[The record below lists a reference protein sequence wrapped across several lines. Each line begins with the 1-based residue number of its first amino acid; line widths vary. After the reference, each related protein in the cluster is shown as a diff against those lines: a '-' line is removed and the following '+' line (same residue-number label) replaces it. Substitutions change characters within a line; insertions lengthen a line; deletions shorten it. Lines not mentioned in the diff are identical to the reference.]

1 MAEKC
6 SILFQFRVY
15 LGRVEQ
21 KERKKMLFCNIKGG
35 NILGN
40 SYKICFLGYRKLR
53 EMAQQVIDK
62 LNYQDTT
69 VVMKEC
75 AIETLEQVVNEAD
88 SEGCQV
94 FVAGSANAEEFKQRF
109 SEHLVELHID
119 MSDYVYC
126 LCRARDMGAR
136 RVGVTIYRKS
146 RQMNFEALQ
155 ELAGIPIEPI
165 YFESEPELT
174 YLLEYTSCDCVIGA
188 SLTVEV
194 AERLGLP
201 CILIYDGE
209 YTIRTSIERA
219 RLLAAE
225 LQASS
230 RKEAITDALVRDVP
244 AGIII
249 TDENDRITT
258 FNQQAKALVGLQG
271 RKLRGLELGELVP
284 PLSYNA
290 FYKSGQIKTDHIHLL
305 NGTMVRCVQ
314 TQLQQGNRQVGMLIT
329 MLPDS
334 SRRKKT
340 ADTQKFVARHQ
351 WKDLVGDSVAI
362 TQAMTAGKQLA
373 QTEEHI
379 MILGES
385 GTGKSFFAQCIHQ
398 SSPHASE
405 PFVVINATVVGQDA
419 SRTLFGSE
427 EGTNDHAGLF
437 ELAGNGT
444 IVLQGLGGASESFFA
459 CLRQVLVY
467 HSFFSVGGT
476 TLKVFQA
483 RIITLLEPE
492 EAGTVSLR
500 GQKELWKELDELL
513 RFYAWPT
520 NLITLSAVVKRYV
533 YLYRQAM
540 NPSPGVKRQLLIK
553 AIGED
558 ELLEQLRQE
567 YPALQDPAG
576 STPEAIVEG
585 VAEMKRLLKYNDN
598 TIADKL
604 GFGRTTLWR
613 MQKKSGAAKAKKE
626 E

>member
-21 KERKKMLFCNIKGG
+21 KEREKMLFRNIKGG

-126 LCRARDMGAR
+126 LCRARDMGA
-136 RVGVTIYRKS
+136 
-146 RQMNFEALQ
+146 
-155 ELAGIPIEPI
+155 
-165 YFESEPELT
+165 
-174 YLLEYTSCDCVIGA
+174 
-188 SLTVEV
+188 
-194 AERLGLP
+194 ERLGLP

-284 PLSYNA
+284 PLSYNT

-427 EGTNDHAGLF
+427 EGASDHAGLF

-459 CLRQVLVY
+459 CLRQVLVH

-492 EAGTVSLR
+492 EAGRFPRELREMLSVFSLTLPPLRERGDDVIELFRIFAVRGEAGTVSLR

>member
-21 KERKKMLFCNIKGG
+21 KERKKMLFRNIKGG

-174 YLLEYTSCDCVIGA
+174 YLLEHTSCDCVIGA

-219 RLLAAE
+219 RVLAAE

-284 PLSYNA
+284 PLSYNT

-427 EGTNDHAGLF
+427 EGANDHAGLF